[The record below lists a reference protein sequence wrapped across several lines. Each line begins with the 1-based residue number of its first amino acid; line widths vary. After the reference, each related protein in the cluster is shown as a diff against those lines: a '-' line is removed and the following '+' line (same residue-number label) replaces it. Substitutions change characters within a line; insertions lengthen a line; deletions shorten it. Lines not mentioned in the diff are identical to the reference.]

1 MTRHRLGRRW
11 PAPVLACWLAG
22 IATAG
27 ERVERFDA
35 DPKWEGINNRA
46 VEPRPRIIHQDFGYD
61 PAKKAAGGLVTPAA
75 EPASY
80 AKPIDKKTLDD
91 PLTAS
96 GRLTC
101 DGRNFHVL
109 VAFFNAGIVNEWRT
123 PNTVA
128 IRLLGRGD
136 VFYAYIE
143 YCTARWRAGAD
154 DPGGFA
160 TVRDPK
166 TGRAE
171 PRGFRTGVA
180 HDWTLRYDPKGN
192 AGGGTVTLTLGGET
206 SVCYLARG
214 HKADGA
220 TFDRFGLLPVL
231 KSADTGGEVWLDN
244 VAIDGRAED
253 FTRDPGWEGRGN
265 RRKFETANVR
275 PRFDFGYSPTR
286 HAGGSAAGELGG
298 LVFRGDCRSA
308 DKLAAYGD
316 RLAPL
321 TLAKPLKASGKVSLR
336 RGVSDSTTLLG
347 FYHSADSLRVNPSQ
361 GSGWPDCQLSAGMN
375 RGQSGGKKGQLD
387 CDQSHS
393 LPECFLGVAVEG
405 PSREG
410 FLFYPAYRGKGD
422 AQGYASGPD
431 LPHVLPDGKPH
442 DWSLTYDPSAG
453 DGRGRVVVTFDGKPV
468 ALDLGAGHKAGARF
482 DRFGLVTTWID
493 GNGQHVYFDDLTYTS
508 GQ

>member
-1 MTRHRLGRRW
+1 MTRHPVGREW
-11 PAPVLACWLAG
+11 LAPVLVCWLTITAV
-22 IATAG
+22 AG
-27 ERVERFDA
+27 ERVERFDT
-35 DPKWEGINNRA
+35 DPKWEGRNNRA
-46 VEPRPRIIHQDFGYD
+46 EQPRPRTIRQDFGYD
-61 PAKKAAGGLVTPAA
+61 PAAKAVGGLVTPAA
-75 EPASY
+75 EPAFY
-80 AKPIDKKTLDD
+80 AKRIDKKTFDD

-101 DGRNFHVL
+101 KGRNFHAL
-109 VAFFNAGIVNEWRT
+109 VAFFNAGTLNEWRT

-128 IRLLGRGD
+128 VRLLGRRG
-136 VFYAYIE
+136 VFYAYVE
-143 YCTARWRAGAD
+143 YCTARWRAGGD

-180 HDWTLRYDPKGN
+180 HDFTLRYDPKGN
-192 AGGGTVTLTLGGET
+192 AGGGVVTLTIDDET
-206 SVCYLARG
+206 SVCHLAKG

-220 TFDRFGLLPVL
+220 AFNRFGLLPVL

-244 VAIDGRAED
+244 VVIDGRAED

-265 RRKFETANVR
+265 RRVYETANVR

-286 HAGGSAAGELGG
+286 FAGGSAGELGG
-298 LVFRGDCRSA
+298 RVFRGDCRSA

-316 RLAPL
+316 RLGPL
-321 TLAKPLKASGKVSLR
+321 SLAKPLRASGKVSLR

-361 GSGWPDCQLSAGMN
+361 ASGW
-375 RGQSGGKKGQLD
+375 
-387 CDQSHS
+387 
-393 LPECFLGVAVEG
+393 PECFLGVAVEG

-410 FLFYPAYRGKGD
+410 FQFYPAYRGKGG
-422 AQGYASGPD
+422 AQGSASGPN
-431 LPHVLPDGKPH
+431 LPHILPDGKPH
-442 DWSLTYDPSAG
+442 DWSLAYDPAAAG
-453 DGRGRVVVTFDGKPV
+453 GRGRVVVTFDGKPV
-468 ALDLGAGHKAGARF
+468 ALDLGTGHTTGARF

-493 GNGQHVYFDDLTYTS
+493 GNAQHVYFDDLTYTC